1 MSAILLI
8 WGLKLDSMRK
18 KFLFCIICEVFMAY
32 SHKFWDGV
40 DKIGGG
46 LGGLAGA
53 YTLAVSWGSTATVGG
68 LVGGAAGI
76 LVGAF
81 AGAFV
86 GALALTFA
94 VWAVSAVIGTLFN
107 LTKDVAEG
115 TRMALDI

>member
-1 MSAILLI
+1 
-8 WGLKLDSMRK
+8 
-18 KFLFCIICEVFMAY
+18 MAY

-40 DKIGGG
+40 DRIGGG

-53 YTLAVSWGSTATVGG
+53 YTLAVSWGSTSTVGG